1 MAGGGRGACRPG
13 PPHAPGGRR
22 ARCVRRGE
30 ADRDPALRVTS
41 GMSAIRTHV
50 RAQCEEQAR
59 LEHVFVWWRSGSAWG
74 LGCADIWLIG
84 TRAGGPGA
92 VPRVAAS
99 ACAVPST
106 ESGTQRQAPAGLSSQ
121 PARSGRPGWSGC
133 RSRHRKCQSWRRS
146 REPSAWTR
154 TNGRKFA
161 ERFGCHHRDFGTGP
175 PPRRADGELGRCC
188 TRSVHKSGECCCRF
202 CSVAGGRHQCH
213 RAEQWTGAGPAAA
226 WVASS

>member
-1 MAGGGRGACRPG
+1 MRRPSRWPARQLPMAIDAIGPAPVDLLRLPAMTRIVPQIFDGGACPMAGGGRGACRPL

-59 LEHVFVWWRSGSAWG
+59 LEHMFVRLKSGSPWR
-74 LGCADIWLIG
+74 LGCADTWLIG
-84 TRAGGPGA
+84 IRAGGPGA

-106 ESGTQRQAPAGLSSQ
+106 ESGTLAAL
-121 PARSGRPGWSGC
+121 AR
-133 RSRHRKCQSWRRS
+133 
-146 REPSAWTR
+146 
-154 TNGRKFA
+154 
-161 ERFGCHHRDFGTGP
+161 
-175 PPRRADGELGRCC
+175 L
-188 TRSVHKSGECCCRF
+188 
-202 CSVAGGRHQCH
+202 
-213 RAEQWTGAGPAAA
+213 GPASAPRGNVKPRPA
-226 WVASS
+226 YLGSLPVRSARLIRLQVSPSEKPILATIT